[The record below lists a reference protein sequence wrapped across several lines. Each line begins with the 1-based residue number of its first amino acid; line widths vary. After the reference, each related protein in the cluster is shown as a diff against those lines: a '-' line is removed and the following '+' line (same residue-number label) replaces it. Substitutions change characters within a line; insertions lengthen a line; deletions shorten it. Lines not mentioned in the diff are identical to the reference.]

1 MGFPISVPFSHHL
14 PMGIP
19 SRHWCH
25 SSASHAGHRCEGLRG
40 RVFGRCGKPFVFP
53 QDSLQMDDFPLDCV
67 VLTFFQFSAC
77 HTHTYIYYIC
87 VCIYL
92 FYYYLLIERFIYIAA
107 PTCSKNVSIHLLISP
122 KWLVGCPCHSFV
134 PEDVHIA
141 GPNPRPAAVSC
152 RSSGKSIEKISL
164 RTYFSGEF
172 SWFILIYTQST
183 PY

>member
-1 MGFPISVPFSHHL
+1 MSHFHTISRWESLQDTGAIQVHPMQDIDAKDYEAGFLVDVENPLCFPRIVCKWMIFHWIVLFSHFFNFL
-14 PMGIP
+14 P
-19 SRHWCH
+19 
-25 SSASHAGHRCEGLRG
+25 A
-40 RVFGRCGKPFVFP
+40 
-53 QDSLQMDDFPLDCV
+53 
-67 VLTFFQFSAC
+67 T
-77 HTHTYIYYIC
+77 HTHTHIYIYYIC